1 MIIETMTHKEVFK
14 ELNADNLWLDQRA
27 IGIGKKYQKA
37 MKNKHVGH
45 NTVLG
50 ISTYITPNQNKVI
63 ACHVKNYHTNKYADI
78 LFSYMFEFGLNNGQ
92 KHYLFPEFYSDGS
105 VSNITRFT
113 SHCIA
118 RLQERSNIT
127 PIELLKILSTRNDGA
142 IPFMEYEYQG
152 KVTLMCPLANIGGI
166 IGTEGDWGITAV
178 TFITVEQQGA
188 EQLSC
193 LVSGRQVTREVAEG
207 RQSRFLKDYNQH
219 SRFIRRN
226 MF

>member
-1 MIIETMTHKEVFK
+1 MTQEEVFK

-50 ISTYITPNQNKVI
+50 ISTYVTPNHNKVT
-63 ACHVKNYHTNKYADI
+63 ACHVKAYHTNKYADI
-78 LFSYMFEFGLNNGQ
+78 LFSYMFEFVLNNGQ
-92 KHYLFPEFYSDGS
+92 KHYLFPVFNPDGS
-105 VSNITRFT
+105 VSGITRFT

-118 RLQERSNIT
+118 RLQERSNLT
-127 PIELLKILSTRNDGA
+127 PIELLKILSTRNDGV

-166 IGTEGDWGITAV
+166 IGAEGDWGITAV

-193 LVSGRQVTREVAEG
+193 LVSGRQFTRIVAED
-207 RQSRFLKDYNQH
+207 RQSRFRKDYNQQ
-219 SRFIRRN
+219 SRSYRRN
-226 MF
+226 MY